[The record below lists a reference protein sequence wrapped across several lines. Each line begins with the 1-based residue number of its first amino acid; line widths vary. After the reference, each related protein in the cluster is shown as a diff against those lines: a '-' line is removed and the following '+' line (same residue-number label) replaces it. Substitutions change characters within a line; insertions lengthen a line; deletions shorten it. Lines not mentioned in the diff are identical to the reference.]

1 MRRTSRRL
9 LSVAVVSLVVLS
21 GCGAN
26 LPATSESPEPEPT
39 PAPSV
44 SIPIGPDGPELREDV
59 VAALQ
64 AYGTEHADEFGGLY
78 VDDQSQGSFVMLF
91 TDHLDE
97 HAAALAEIWPRVTV
111 RGVRFSEAEL
121 TEVLERLDL
130 AAMAGDGIEPLS
142 AGLDT
147 INNRVTLDLKSDD
160 PTLELR
166 LELEYGGRV
175 EVTVHPLPGEWS
187 NVTEGDGWRLLAAG
201 EAGPD
206 EAYTVRA
213 ATDESGWDELWSVL
227 GLDAERPEVDL
238 ASEVMVSFAH
248 GIGSGCRELRL
259 DDVVI
264 DGGVVFSV
272 TSDPLAP
279 RGCNAD
285 LAGAA
290 TFVVAIERDA
300 VPADGFTLQLAERQ
314 ITGQGAGFSEVIE
327 VPLP

>member
-9 LSVAVVSLVVLS
+9 LSVAALSFVVLA
-21 GCGAN
+21 GCTADQ
-26 LPATSESPEPEPT
+26 PATAELPEPEATPT
-39 PAPSV
+39 PSV
-44 SIPIGPDGPELREDV
+44 SIPMGPDGPELPEEV
-59 VAALQ
+59 VAELQ
-64 AYGTEHADEFGGLY
+64 AYGARHPDAFGGLY

-91 TDHLDE
+91 TDRLEE
-97 HAAALAEIWPRVTV
+97 HTAALAEIWPRVTV
-111 RGVRFSEAEL
+111 RPARYTEAEL
-121 TEVLERLDL
+121 TEVLESLDL
-130 AAMAGDGIEPLS
+130 ATMAGDGIEPLS

-187 NVTEGDGWRLLAAG
+187 NVTEGDGWRLLG
-201 EAGPD
+201 TGDAGPE

-213 ATDESGWDELWSVL
+213 ATDEAGWDELWSVL
-227 GLDAERPEVDL
+227 GLEVERPDVDL
-238 ASEVMVSFAH
+238 TSEVVVSFAH
-248 GIGSGCRELRL
+248 GIGSSCRELRL

-279 RGCNAD
+279 RNCTSD

-290 TFVVAIERDA
+290 TFVVALDRA
-300 VPADGFTLQLAERQ
+300 ALPADGFTLQLGPERV
-314 ITGQGAGFSEVIE
+314 TGGGFQEVIE